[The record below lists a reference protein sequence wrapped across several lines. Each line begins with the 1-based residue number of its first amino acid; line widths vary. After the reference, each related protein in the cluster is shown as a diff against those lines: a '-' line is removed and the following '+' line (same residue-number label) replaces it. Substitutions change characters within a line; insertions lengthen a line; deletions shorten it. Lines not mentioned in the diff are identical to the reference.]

1 MGSTGWWKGGCYC
14 SVAQDDKT
22 WLEVIVLRGPCFSK
36 SHLVSVLKP
45 GGVWLVSQKSLL
57 GVELSQGARGQSHA
71 TNVAVE
77 ACCIWPW
84 LFNGKTPET
93 SGMPPGS
100 LRRKEGRIRG
110 YGCRCCSNSTT
121 LSLSFLICKMEI
133 KICLAGLYCEDQIGW
148 MKSVAL
154 NLDCTLKSH
163 ALGKYWCLGT
173 GIKKKNSPRDCNV
186 QPRLRTLELNK
197 TEHSAGHTLG
207 VQLFITLRK
216 MEHKLF
222 LLIREK
228 KVDIKVFADIGFDRL
243 VSGTMHH
250 LGFDDSGG
258 GEGRSSLW

>member
-1 MGSTGWWKGGCYC
+1 MAK
-14 SVAQDDKT
+14 
-22 WLEVIVLRGPCFSK
+22 
-36 SHLVSVLKP
+36 H
-45 GGVWLVSQKSLL
+45 QKHQECL
-57 GVELSQGARGQSHA
+57 QGA
-71 TNVAVE
+71 
-77 ACCIWPW
+77 W
-84 LFNGKTPET
+84 
-93 SGMPPGS
+93 
-100 LRRKEGRIRG
+100 EGRIRV

-133 KICLAGLYCEDQIGW
+133 KIYLAGLYCEDQIGW
-148 MKSVAL
+148 TKSVAL

-228 KVDIKVFADIGFDRL
+228 KVDIKVFADIGFLTGLFPERCIIWDL
-243 VSGTMHH
+243 MILGVGKAEAASGSMTCPNTQ
-250 LGFDDSGG
+250 LRWTRQGTTLF
-258 GEGRSSLW
+258 